1 MFLDKIVNFKDFSR
15 PNKAIMYLSRTL
27 TEFKDFSRQLL
38 KLKTFSRLYEP
49 CYYIVIVVC
58 SNFQTNNML
67 LTMTVSLS
75 TPSSSSRVRV
85 GRLSSGSALAEAL
98 TDCSDSLLS

>member
-1 MFLDKIVNFKDFSR
+1 MFSNKVVNFKDFSR
-15 PNKAIMYLSRTL
+15 PNKGIKYLNRIQGLFKTATKTHDLFKIVRTML
-27 TEFKDFSRQLL
+27 FF
-38 KLKTFSRLYEP
+38 
-49 CYYIVIVVC
+49 VIVVC
-58 SNFQTNNML
+58 SNFQTKNLL

-85 GRLSSGSALAEAL
+85 GRLSSGSASAEAL